1 MAMRGVLVAVVVV
14 AGLLL
19 HAASVAEAQTLRAGY
34 YNQTCNRAES
44 IVFEEV
50 QKAWNAD
57 RSMPAALLRLHFH
70 DCFVNG
76 CDGSVLLE
84 SGDNQA
90 EKNAPPNRS
99 LRGFEVIDRAKARIE
114 AVCKETVSCADI
126 LAYAARDSVRVATGG
141 YEYKVPGGR
150 PDGTVSRASMANSD
164 LPPHKQR
171 NVDLL
176 AQYFFR
182 KGLSMDDVVVLSGA
196 HTLGVTRCGTFD
208 YRLMSDQDKGMNATF
223 RNELRRQCGYDANRV
238 VPLDAGSPYG
248 FDTSYYANVLAN
260 RTVLESDAALNSP
273 RTVARVRDLRAAA
286 PSAFFSSFAVAMG
299 RMGAIRGGNPG
310 KVRVN
315 CRRART

>member
-1 MAMRGVLVAVVVV
+1 MAMGGMLVAVVVV

-19 HAASVAEAQTLRAGY
+19 HAATVAEAQTLRVGY
-34 YNQTCNRAES
+34 YDQTCNRVES

-90 EKNAPPNRS
+90 EKNAPPNQS

-176 AQYFFR
+176 AQYFSR

-238 VPLDAGSPYG
+238 VSLDAGSPYG
-248 FDTSYYANVLAN
+248 FDTSYYATCWPTAPC
-260 RTVLESDAALNSP
+260 SSP
-273 RTVARVRDLRAAA
+273 TPRSTRPGPWPGQGAQGRRPARLLRQLRGCHGEN
-286 PSAFFSSFAVAMG
+286 G
-299 RMGAIRGGNPG
+299 RHPRRQPG
-310 KVRVN
+310 KGPR
-315 CRRART
+315 